1 MAHVL
6 AKDLRDSVL
15 EAAFKGDLSTHHVTD
30 SKIECYRNEV
40 LNTTRITSKKDIT
53 KAIENDELNDMPDIP
68 DNWTYVRLNDVV
80 AIEIKRGKSPKY
92 DEKGE
97 ALAFA
102 QKCNSKY
109 DGIQLKLAK
118 HLSNESLSRYKE
130 HENMKDYDIVIN
142 STGGGTLG
150 RVGLYREYYNQLN
163 VPVYPD
169 SHVTVIRAKNNVNSS
184 YLYLYVKK
192 LSSYLETLGEG
203 STNQTEL
210 KPQVLKD
217 LLVPLPPIEEQ
228 ARIVA
233 KVDEIM
239 AKIDEY
245 ENLENQLVKL
255 KEQFPQD
262 MKDSLLQAGM
272 MGKLTEQYHS
282 EHSPLRNLKNH
293 TSEYDSDLPS
303 NWSVAK
309 MMTVSELYTG
319 NSISESIKKS
329 KYTGLSSG
337 YNYVGTK
344 DVGFD
349 CSIAYNNGVKIPYD
363 EPKFKIAKKH
373 STLLCIEGGS
383 AGKKVGIT
391 SEDVCF
397 GNKLCS
403 FNAREYINYKFQ
415 FYVIQSPT
423 FKKVFIQNKS
433 GMIGGVSIKKLK
445 EILIP
450 LPPIEE
456 QQRIVDKLDEL
467 LPLVDKLAEL
477 N

>member
-6 AKDLRDSVL
+6 AKDLRDSIL
-15 EAAFKGDLSTHHVTD
+15 EAAFKGELSSYQTTD
-30 SKIECYRNEV
+30 SKIQDYQKEV
-40 LNTTRITSKKDIT
+40 LKEARITSKKDVT
-53 KAIENDELNDMPDIP
+53 KMIAANELDDMPDIP
-68 DNWTYVRLNDVV
+68 ENWIYIRLNDVV

-92 DEKGE
+92 NENGN

-102 QKCNSKY
+102 QKCNSKH

-118 HLSNESLSRYKE
+118 HISDESLTRYKE

-150 RVGLYREYYNQLN
+150 RVGLYREQYNLLN

-169 SHVTVIRAKNNVNSS
+169 SHVTIIRAKNNVNPC
-184 YLYLYVKK
+184 YLYLYIKK
-192 LSSYLETLGEG
+192 LSPYLETLGEG

-210 KPQVLKD
+210 KPQVLKE

-245 ENLENQLVKL
+245 EKLENQLVKL

-272 MGKLTEQYHS
+272 MGKLTEQ
-282 EHSPLRNLKNH
+282 K
-293 TSEYDSDLPS
+293 DI
-303 NWSVAK
+303 
-309 MMTVSELYTG
+309 
-319 NSISESIKKS
+319 NSIDDVFNGVQPNFDEDESYFDIPNNWCWCH
-329 KYTGLSSG
+329 L
-337 YNYVGTK
+337 K
-344 DVGFD
+344 DVADILGGFAFKSTNYSKD
-349 CSIAYNNGVKIPYD
+349 GMRVIRISDFNEDGFVDKNIVKHQYH
-363 EPKFKIAKKH
+363 ENLSKFKIQEKDILMCMTGGTVGKNYYIEKLH
-373 STLLCIEGGS
+373 DDLLLNQRVADIRCKTIRS
-383 AGKKVGIT
+383 DYLNMIIK
-391 SEDVCF
+391 
-397 GNKLCS
+397 
-403 FNAREYINYKFQ
+403 
-415 FYVIQSPT
+415 SP
-423 FKKVFIQNKS
+423 FIQQIINDNKNS
-433 GMIGGVSIKKLK
+433 TNDNISMN
-445 EILIP
+445 LINRFP
-450 LPPIEE
+450 TPIPPIEE

-467 LPLVDKLAEL
+467 LPLVDKLTDL

>member
-15 EAAFKGDLSTHHVTD
+15 EAAFKGDLSTHHATD
-30 SKIECYRNEV
+30 SRIECYRNEV

-68 DNWTYVRLNDVV
+68 NNWTYVRLNDVV

-169 SHVTVIRAKNNVNSS
+169 SHVTIIRAKNNVNSS

-192 LSSYLETLGEG
+192 LSPYLETLGEG

-245 ENLENQLVKL
+245 EKLENQLVKL

-272 MGKLTEQYHS
+272 TGELTNCQPNSTESY
-282 EHSPLRNLKNH
+282 
-293 TSEYDSDLPS
+293 S
-303 NWSVAK
+303 NVF
-309 MMTVSELYTG
+309 E
-319 NSISESIKKS
+319 IS
-329 KYTGLSSG
+329 
-337 YNYVGTK
+337 
-344 DVGFD
+344 
-349 CSIAYNNGVKIPYD
+349 
-363 EPKFKIAKKH
+363 
-373 STLLCIEGGS
+373 GGS
-383 AGKKVGIT
+383 QPSKSYFVEAPQEGYVQLYQT
-391 SEDVCF
+391 RDY
-397 GNKLCS
+397 GNKPIPVYIPDKFATKKTKEGDILL
-403 FNAREYINYKFQ
+403 ARYGG
-415 FYVIQSPT
+415 SLG
-423 FKKVFIQNKS
+423 KVFIAHDGAYNVAMAKVIQINPGTFLNRFVYYYHLSSEYQDFCRKVSNGRSAQAGFNKDDIATLS
-433 GMIGGVSIKKLK
+433 VNIFS
-445 EILIP
+445 
-450 LPPIEE
+450 IEE
-456 QQRIVDKLDEL
+456 QRRIVDKLDEV